1 MTILQNDPLAPENRD
16 QPHPRPPE
24 PHLRD
29 VSRDLHAL
37 DHDPLNRDLAARE
50 VPPHEPLGRD
60 VRAREALAR
69 VGRGAHREISHDD
82 LQLLRLLATG
92 LPMDSVARRLDLSER
107 TVRRRTRAAC
117 DRLGFGTAV
126 EAIVWAARRGLL

>member
-1 MTILQNDPLAPENRD
+1 MTILQNDLLAPENHT
-16 QPHPRPPE
+16 QPHPSDRSDF
-24 PHLRD
+24 PHLR
-29 VSRDLHAL
+29 
-37 DHDPLNRDLAARE
+37 E
-50 VPPHEPLGRD
+50 VGRD
-60 VRAREALAR
+60 PQLAR
-69 VGRGAHREISHDD
+69 AGRGAPREISHDD

>member
-1 MTILQNDPLAPENRD
+1 MTVLQNEIL
-16 QPHPRPPE
+16 PRAGK
-24 PHLRD
+24 
-29 VSRDLHAL
+29 V
-37 DHDPLNRDLAARE
+37 
-50 VPPHEPLGRD
+50 
-60 VRAREALAR
+60 
-69 VGRGAHREISHDD
+69 AHREISHND

-92 LPMDSVARRLDLSER
+92 LPVESVARRLDLSER